1 MPAPTVA
8 DNCVDANGYAALVG
22 AKGYAMLV
30 GVNGYVGRAMWGD
43 SCFVGAR
50 GALFIDPERL
60 MHPVL
65 RLVVQQPEENWKKI
79 GSTGFPKVNCFH
91 R

>member
-30 GVNGYVGRAMWGD
+30 GANGYVGRAMCGEVNV
-43 SCFVGAR
+43 SVNVRQCPTQEHIFVIFVIFVI
-50 GALFIDPERL
+50 LTV
-60 MHPVL
+60 MH
-65 RLVVQQPEENWKKI
+65 VVW
-79 GSTGFPKVNCFH
+79 
-91 R
+91 

>member
-1 MPAPTVA
+1 MFMPAPTVA

-60 MHPVL
+60 MYPV
-65 RLVVQQPEENWKKI
+65 
-79 GSTGFPKVNCFH
+79 
-91 R
+91 